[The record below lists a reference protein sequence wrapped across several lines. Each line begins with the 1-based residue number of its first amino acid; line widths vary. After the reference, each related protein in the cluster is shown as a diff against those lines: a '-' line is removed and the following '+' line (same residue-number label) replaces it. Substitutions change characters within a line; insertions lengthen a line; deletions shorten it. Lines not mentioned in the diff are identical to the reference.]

1 MSGKFQVD
9 REIFENG
16 IWNNV
21 AEFRLFFYI
30 LGKAI
35 WRESGVQMGNVLVGR
50 GQYLRSYRNLREDL
64 MYMENNTVKYY
75 GLTTIKRLIDKLVAD
90 GRLEKEETEL
100 GTLFT
105 VVNYSLYQ
113 GFNNLNKEGLEQRR
127 NSNGTA
133 TEQQRNNKKKGK
145 KDKKGNK
152 EPIVTSPKFN
162 EETIEYKLADM
173 LYQKILLNDDKTKK
187 PNLYKWAEHIDRL
200 IRIDKRS
207 VEDIKSVINYATS
220 DSFWMSNVLST
231 NKLRQQFPKLYL
243 KVKEG
248 SNSGRNNSNFKQ
260 VKGSIEE
267 VGNDIAK
274 RAGVISL

>member
-64 MYMENNTVKYY
+64 MYMDNNTIKYY
-75 GLTTIKRLIDKLVAD
+75 GLTTIKRLVDKLVKD
-90 GRLEKEETEL
+90 GRLEKKETEL

-113 GFNNLNKEGLEQRR
+113 GFNNVDKVDLEQQR
-127 NSNGTA
+127 NSNGTPA
-133 TEQQRNNKKKGK
+133 EQQRNNKKKGK
-145 KDKKGNK
+145 KDKKGK
-152 EPIVTSPKFN
+152 K
-162 EETIEYKLADM
+162 EYKDIVEYLNSKTNKSFKSTTKTTQGLIDARMNEGFDM
-173 LYQKILLNDDKTKK
+173 NDFKIV
-187 PNLYKWAEHIDRL
+187 
-200 IRIDKRS
+200 IDK
-207 VEDIKSVINYATS
+207 KSNQWRDGKM
-220 DSFWMSNVLST
+220 DSY
-231 NKLRQQFPKLYL
+231 LRPQTLFGTKFESYL
-243 KVKEG
+243 NEG
-248 SNSGRNNSNFKQ
+248 
-260 VKGSIEE
+260 
-267 VGNDIAK
+267 GNDNGKNK
-274 RAGVISL
+274 RNDKEDEYSGLGWSFEDMQQM